1 VQRMRT
7 PEARALSA
15 LAFPSVLLLTSCGT
29 PDVGETINAQ
39 AHGTIY
45 FELGK
50 PAIYIDPSGF
60 RIVGSA
66 CRRGQPGLLSP
77 EYVRIE
83 HLSPTGETIEH
94 LRAYL
99 PEMLLRSYQRCSSY
113 SATVTWK
120 FQPGETVNACF
131 ERGKSC
137 PPASLAQPATAAP

>member
-1 VQRMRT
+1 MRT
-7 PEARALSA
+7 SGGGTLRVVASA
-15 LAFPSVLLLTSCGT
+15 SVLLLASCAI
-29 PDVGETINAQ
+29 PEVSETINAQ
-39 AHGTIY
+39 AHGTTF
-45 FELGK
+45 FELGR
-50 PAIYIDPSGF
+50 PAIYVDPGGF

-99 PEMLLRSYQRCSSY
+99 PEMMLRSYQRCSSY

-120 FQPGETVNACF
+120 FQPGETVNVCF